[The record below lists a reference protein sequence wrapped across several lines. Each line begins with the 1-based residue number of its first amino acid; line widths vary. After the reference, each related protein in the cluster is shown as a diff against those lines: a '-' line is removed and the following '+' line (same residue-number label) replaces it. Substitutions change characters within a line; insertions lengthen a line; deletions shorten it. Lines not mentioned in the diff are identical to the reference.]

1 MEEVRCLCFNLLAKT
16 FKNIAVLSTFHIWE
30 MHEEVTT
37 EKDDIN
43 KALCQECYQE
53 GCKLERSY
61 KTEDLQRKL
70 NYSLMN
76 SIKSN
81 S

>member
-43 KALCQECYQE
+43 KALCQDCY
-53 GCKLERSY
+53 
-61 KTEDLQRKL
+61 
-70 NYSLMN
+70 
-76 SIKSN
+76 
-81 S
+81 